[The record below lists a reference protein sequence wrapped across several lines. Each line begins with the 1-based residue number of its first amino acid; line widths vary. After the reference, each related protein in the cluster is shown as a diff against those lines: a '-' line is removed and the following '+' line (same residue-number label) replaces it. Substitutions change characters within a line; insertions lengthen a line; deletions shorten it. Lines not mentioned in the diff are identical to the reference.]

1 MSNNMKPT
9 CIIDIE
15 TIPPSISCLPEISGD
30 RDPATFGATSIFMA
44 EIVCVGVHVIG
55 EQPRAF
61 VNRGVIP
68 GEHNA
73 IEGDNWESEIEV
85 HIDEE
90 NLLWAVN
97 EMFKDVHRFSGWNI
111 RGFDLPLLHN
121 RMIRHGIR
129 PCNALVMACKEPRY
143 YPDKCFDLMDLT
155 TFFARRASLREAAIG
170 LLGKDPKANGNGA
183 DVAGLVREG
192 KVEELVRYCLG
203 DVEIT
208 REIYER
214 WVG

>member
-1 MSNNMKPT
+1 MKT
-9 CIIDIE
+9 CMVLDVE
-15 TIPPSISCLPEISGD
+15 TVSPSLSCLPEMAGD

-44 EIVCVGVHVIG
+44 EIVCVGMQTDEKPDPFVILNHG
-55 EQPRAF
+55 AF
-61 VNRGVIP
+61 KTGTEVLPLVDCFSYP
-68 GEHNA
+68 
-73 IEGDNWESEIEV
+73 SEAEAL
-85 HIDEE
+85 DFA
-90 NLLWAVN
+90 NQRFA
-97 EMFKDVHRFSGWNI
+97 KVHRFSGWNI
-111 RGFDLPLLHN
+111 RGFDLPILHN

-129 PCNALVMACKEPRY
+129 PCNALVMACKESRY

-155 TFFARRASLREAAIG
+155 TFFSRRVSLREAAIG
-170 LLGKDPKANGNGA
+170 LLSKDPKANGNGA
-183 DVAGLVREG
+183 DVAGLVRDG